1 MRTNFHQ
8 FQLINII
15 KGPLGGAPL
24 MGFSKHSHTF
34 LGSFFLNSFFF
45 IGIPLE
51 LPSNAIWI
59 PQRRQC
65 ILPFTNVTG
74 RHRLPHSTDVWIR
87 LFAYFLTSGISLVLG
102 YRSFRFRHR
111 VHVTSDVRGAY
122 RQRVYFRRTD
132 ARKLFIWSLLKD
144 CLAERSMTMSMTW
157 PWPKREAGPGEGL
170 EGKAGR
176 AQHLFS

>member
-1 MRTNFHQ
+1 MRTTFHQ

-15 KGPLGGAPL
+15 KGLLGGAPL
-24 MGFSKHSHTF
+24 VGFCKHSHTF
-34 LGSFFLNSFFF
+34 LGSFFLNSLFF
-45 IGIPLE
+45 IWIPLE

-59 PQRRQC
+59 PRRGLW
-65 ILPFTNVTG
+65 ILPFSNVT
-74 RHRLPHSTDVWIR
+74 PHSTDVWIR
-87 LFAYFLTSGISLVLG
+87 LFVYFLTSGISLVLG

-132 ARKLFIWSLLKD
+132 ARKLFIWSLLQD

-170 EGKAGR
+170 EGKARR
-176 AQHLFS
+176 ASS